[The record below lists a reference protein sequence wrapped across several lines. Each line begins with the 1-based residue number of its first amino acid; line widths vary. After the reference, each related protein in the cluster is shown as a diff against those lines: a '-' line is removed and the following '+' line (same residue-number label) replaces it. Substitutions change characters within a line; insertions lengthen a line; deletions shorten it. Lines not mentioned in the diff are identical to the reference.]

1 VFEIRWHGRGG
12 QGSFTGAKL
21 LGEAAAIFD
30 KRYAQAFP
38 SFGPERRGAP
48 VLGFNRISDQPVTD
62 RSELKACDVI
72 VILDETLWNENYLSD
87 LKEGAIVL
95 MNSSL
100 KFEDSRIKT
109 IDATAMA
116 IDIINVPIGNT
127 AMLGFLA
134 ALKPEIVSFKAC
146 EDAVGSSLKASL
158 AAKNIDLLHAA
169 FKYGKEL
176 I

>member
-1 VFEIRWHGRGG
+1 MFEIRWHGRGG

-48 VLGFNRISDQPVTD
+48 VLGFNRISDVPVTD

-72 VILDETLWNENYLSD
+72 VFLDDTLWSEAYLSD
-87 LKEGAIVL
+87 LKEDAVVL
-95 MNSSL
+95 MNTTSSVN
-100 KFEDSRIKT
+100 DPRIKT
-109 IDATAMA
+109 IDATGMA
-116 IDIINVPIGNT
+116 IDIIKRPIGNT

-134 ALKPEIVSFKAC
+134 ALKPEIVSYKAC
-146 EDAVGSSLKASL
+146 EDAVASSLKPSL
-158 AAKNIDLLHAA
+158 AQMNIELLKAA
-169 FKYGKEL
+169 FDYGKEYK
-176 I
+176 